1 MARVVDQFSDRR
13 HDILVQIAR
22 EHPQVL
28 NGVKAASI
36 EDPDSL
42 PRSAFAW
49 PEAGMFPVH
58 APNQAV
64 LSKLYAVKQAAYIP
78 MSVMDRIDKALDL
91 YGVNIAPALEKTA
104 EATASN
110 VNYLLPQQQRLVFS
124 RPEHAAPVAEA
135 IMSQASR
142 LKMAT
147 LATAATNFV
156 KTAAQ
161 LGLDADA
168 VPAPIWKY
176 AGMTTCDAGVLLDWV
191 EARAMAAPTL
201 EKRAMYDTIA
211 NQIKSSFPANGM
223 FTDRAELIKMAEALE
238 RADDFAGIS
247 HLYDTRLLNPLETVF
262 NMDKVSERML
272 NLAGQEVP
280 LSKLMAIPQE
290 TLQEILGKDVMEH
303 AKVGD
308 EVEPEQ
314 FAALLQ
320 TLPGDLQKLLVDHLG
335 AYL

>member
-1 MARVVDQFSDRR
+1 MAKVVDQFSDRR
-13 HDILVQIAR
+13 HDILVRIAR
-22 EHPQVL
+22 EHPQIL
-28 NGVKAASI
+28 NGVKEASI

-42 PRSAFAW
+42 PRTAFAW
-49 PEAGMFPVH
+49 PETGLFPVH
-58 APNQAV
+58 DPKQAV
-64 LSKLYAVKQAAYIP
+64 LSKLYAVKQASYVP
-78 MSVMDRIDKALDL
+78 PHVMERIDKALDL
-91 YGVNIAPALEKTA
+91 YGVDLAPALEKTA
-104 EATASN
+104 GARDTH

-124 RPEHAAPVAEA
+124 RPEHAAPVADA
-135 IMSQASR
+135 IVTQASR
-142 LKMAT
+142 LKTAS

-161 LGLDADA
+161 LGLDEDA

-176 AGMTTCDAGVLLDWV
+176 AGLTRCDAGVLLDWV

-211 NQIKSSFPANGM
+211 NQIKSTFPANGM
-223 FTDRAELIKMAEALE
+223 FTDRDELIKMAEALE
-238 RADDFAGIS
+238 RADSFAGIT
-247 HLYDTRLLNPLETVF
+247 HLYDNRLPNPLETVF
-262 NMDKVSERML
+262 NMDKVAGRML

-280 LSKLMAIPQE
+280 LDRIMALPPE
-290 TLQEILGKDVMEH
+290 TIEEILGQDVMEH

-314 FAALLQ
+314 LAALLQ